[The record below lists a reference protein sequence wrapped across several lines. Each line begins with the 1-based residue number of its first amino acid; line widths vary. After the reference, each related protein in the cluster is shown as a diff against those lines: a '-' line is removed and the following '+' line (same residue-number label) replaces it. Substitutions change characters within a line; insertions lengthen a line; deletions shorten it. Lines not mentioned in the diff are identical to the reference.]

1 MSIMSKKKKPEQSQ
15 PESKQEDLWEKMDS
29 SIRPGGVFMVQ
40 LLMKEPCE
48 TPSMERMAEVL
59 TRHIG
64 RVEAAEP
71 TDKMDAAMKSVTL
84 FAAMEHIAHFE
95 NDQKQAPALVSIMPC
110 ETFHP
115 EKIDEMKRSQMWD
128 CRQDRDR
135 ILSECRYC
143 VFAND
148 MLGGALE
155 PLERADFL
163 MDYLEALVEL
173 FPTCEAVYSLNS
185 GKLILADRIRNREAE
200 GLDRYVRYIV
210 NARFFNISGTNDHVV
225 DTLGLSLLY
234 IEDLQ
239 YHFHDM
245 DPNWVV
251 GHAYNMAS
259 YILNNR
265 RPIKEG
271 DTIDGVAD
279 GHLEQSIQW
288 KCHFEDAMIQPG
300 RAVLDVY
307 MNEYAAG
314 QRQG

>member
-1 MSIMSKKKKPEQSQ
+1 M
-15 PESKQEDLWEKMDS
+15 MDAT
-29 SIRPGGVFMVQ
+29 IRPGGVFMVQ

-48 TPSMERMAEVL
+48 TPSMERMTEVL
-59 TRHIG
+59 AQHIG
-64 RVEAAEP
+64 RVETVKPAGDLAD
-71 TDKMDAAMKSVTL
+71 TMNGVTL
-84 FAAMEHIAHFE
+84 LAATEHGAHFANGE
-95 NDQKQAPALVSIMPC
+95 GSVQVAIMPC

-135 ILSECRYC
+135 ILTECKYC
-143 VFAND
+143 IFAND
-148 MLGGALE
+148 LLGGAME
-155 PLERADFL
+155 PFERANFL
-163 MDYLEALVEL
+163 MDYLEALMEL

-185 GKLILADRIRNREAE
+185 GKLILADIIRNREAE

-210 NARFFNISGTNDHVV
+210 NARFFNINGTNDHVV

-251 GHAYNMAS
+251 GHAYSMAN
-259 YILNNR
+259 YILANHC
-265 RPIKEG
+265 PIKDG
-271 DTIDGVAD
+271 DTIDGVSD
-279 GHLEQSIQW
+279 GQLNQNLQW
-288 KCHFEDAMIQPG
+288 KCHFEDALIKPN
-300 RAVLDVY
+300 RAVLDIY

-314 QRQG
+314 RR

>member
-1 MSIMSKKKKPEQSQ
+1 MGFFFKKKRPEQPKPE
-15 PESKQEDLWEKMDS
+15 PKREDVGKEMDA

-48 TPSMERMAEVL
+48 TPSLERMTEVL

-64 RVEAAEP
+64 KVEAAEP
-71 TDKMDAAMKSVTL
+71 TEEMNAAMKGLAL
-84 FAAMEHIAHFE
+84 FAATEHISHFK
-95 NDQKQAPALVSIMPC
+95 DRQAPVQVAIMPC

-115 EKIDEMKRSQMWD
+115 EKIDELKRSQMWD
-128 CRQDRDR
+128 VGKDRDR
-135 ILSECRYC
+135 ILSECKYC
-143 VFAND
+143 IFAND
-148 MLGGALE
+148 ILGGALE
-155 PLERADFL
+155 TLERANFL

-185 GKLILADRIRNREAE
+185 GKLILADAVRAREVQ
-200 GLDRYVRYIV
+200 GLDRYIRYIV
-210 NARFFNISGTNDHVV
+210 NARFFNISGTRDHVV

-251 GHAYNMAS
+251 GHAYNMAN
-259 YILNNR
+259 YILANR
-265 RPIKEG
+265 RPIKDG

-288 KCHFEDAMIQPG
+288 KCHFEGAMIQPE

-314 QRQG
+314 QRQGQ